1 MKSVLRYILPVTLL
15 MVIFT
20 SCSNKG
26 PKEAA
31 LIPKTASAVIVLD
44 PGAMQDKLTSGGI
57 SMDTLFSRV
66 FRNDSTDVEDKKKV
80 EDFRNNAGIDWKK
93 QLFFFFSQKGNLKE
107 ESITVMNVMG
117 SLSDATKFESWLK
130 AQKEFASKTITKEK
144 SYSYLL
150 AENNTALSW
159 TDKNVMVTIY
169 NHTQMAGNLPY
180 DTVKMEFKIPEKKNV
195 EADLKKEVN
204 TYYTQEKEASMA
216 DVSAFTNMFK
226 DKADGYVFS
235 SSNTSLGALSMLPLS
250 LPKLEELMKD
260 NYTTA
265 TLSFEAGKIVAKSA
279 TYTNPVVSNILQQYA
294 GPTVNL
300 SMIERYPSDKI
311 NGLMMAS
318 FNPEIF
324 GGFLKQLEVEG
335 LINGRLEQAGISLQD
350 LYKSLKGDIAV
361 VVSDLGLSQPE
372 PQQKNDEA
380 DMMMKKP
387 LGKMIFNAPVG
398 DKASFTKLMDK
409 VVDLGYI
416 RKDGNTYKSG
426 ELMSLFGIY
435 MLADD
440 KNLVIASDSLTYT
453 QYMANNS
460 RAVINN
466 EVLSRFK
473 GKSTVLY
480 FDIANTLTGFMGNNT
495 SGDYNKSMQTA
506 KETFKDVIGTSDNFN
521 GKSVESVLEIR
532 MQNEKQNS
540 LVTLTSLLTDIAV
553 DMRVAAK
560 KQKEM
565 EEKMFPGGIPAIIR
579 TN

>member
-1 MKSVLRYILPVTLL
+1 MKSALRYILPVTLL

-57 SMDTLFSRV
+57 SVDTLFSRI
-66 FRNDSTDVEDKKKV
+66 FKNDSADAEDKQKL

-93 QLFFFFSQKGNLKE
+93 QLFFSFSQKGNPE
-107 ESITVMNVMG
+107 EGNTMVVNMMG
-117 SLSDATKFESWLK
+117 SLSDAAKFETWMK
-130 AQKEFASKTITKEK
+130 GHKEFASKTITKEK
-144 SYSYLL
+144 TYTYLV
-150 AENNTALSW
+150 AEGNTILSW
-159 TDKNVMVTIY
+159 TDKNVIVTIY
-169 NHTQMAGNLPY
+169 NTTQRPTY
-180 DTVKMEFKIPEKKNV
+180 DTVTMQFKVPEKKDL
-195 EADLKKEVN
+195 EAELKKEVN
-204 TYYTQEKEASMA
+204 TYYTQAKDASMA
-216 DVSAFTNMFK
+216 SVPAFTNMFK
-226 DKADGYVFS
+226 EKADGYVFS
-235 SSNTSLGALSMLPLS
+235 SSNSSLSALSMLPLS
-250 LPKLEELMKD
+250 LPKVEELLKD
-260 NYTTA
+260 NFSTA

-279 TYTNPVVSNILQQYA
+279 TYANPVMSNLLKQYA

-311 NGLMMAS
+311 NGLMLAS

-324 GGFLKQLEVEG
+324 SGFLKQLEVEG
-335 LINGRLEQAGISLQD
+335 LINGRLEKAGFTLQD

-372 PQQKNDEA
+372 PQQKTDEE
-380 DMMMKKP
+380 DMTKKKP

-409 VVDLGYI
+409 VAELGYI

-426 ELMSLFGIY
+426 ELMSVLGIY
-435 MLADD
+435 MQADD
-440 KNLVIASDSLTYT
+440 KNLVIASDSLTYV
-453 QYMANNS
+453 QYMSNNS
-460 RAVINN
+460 KAVINTD
-466 EVLSRFK
+466 VLNRFK
-473 GKSTVLY
+473 GKSTVFY
-480 FDIANTLTGFMGNNT
+480 FDIANTIAGFMGNN
-495 SGDYNKSMQTA
+495 SNGDYNRSMQTA
-506 KETFKDVIGTSDNFN
+506 RATFKDIIGTSDNFD
-521 GKSVESVLEIR
+521 GKSVKGVFEVR